1 MVVYPNFI
9 PDPNITSG
17 ILPNTKYT
25 GVSMRCHHGLADGW
39 GNSHTF
45 FSDIIHYKIHKY
57 VRFSQFR
64 AFQAMSTLGDTFKYI
79 KPSDY
84 TNKKSGN
91 NNQAKSCCSGFA
103 RNVALVCKMLF
114 ELSQAIVRTPL
125 LLEDWNEV
133 KNRNFKKVQ
142 LDKNRKSNQESD
154 DLLNACND
162 KPTKYLSRFS
172 CDPSRNFPITEI
184 SGIKKAHCVS
194 GTAVLYSA
202 IVAAARNTIFSD
214 KIPEN
219 VLVVTPL
226 PLPGASGKLR
236 NHMYVFIL
244 NFGNYFKSFF
254 MNLIH

>member
-1 MVVYPNFI
+1 
-9 PDPNITSG
+9 
-17 ILPNTKYT
+17 
-25 GVSMRCHHGLADGW
+25 
-39 GNSHTF
+39 
-45 FSDIIHYKIHKY
+45 
-57 VRFSQFR
+57 
-64 AFQAMSTLGDTFKYI
+64 MSTLGDTFKYI